1 MKERLTFAMLM
12 GIVTTAIVSFTLVS
26 VLRGFVPG
34 FIEAWVK
41 SWLIAYFTAIPV
53 IILVSPKVQQLVAY
67 IFRKNRVG

>member
-12 GIVTTAIVSFTLVS
+12 GIVTTAIVSFTLVV

-34 FIEAWVK
+34 FIEAWIK

-53 IILVSPKVQQLVAY
+53 IIMVSPKVQRLVAY
-67 IFRKNRVG
+67 IFRK